1 MIIYGEAHYQ
11 QHSREFI
18 EKQILRIKPDIIIHE
33 LLFNYSINKHA
44 IQSYLSHSGIGAVC
58 DTRFNKDIFELAL
71 KINAD
76 LIGCDLS
83 EKELVDIQNE
93 PLSIQFKLREAQML
107 KIIKEVA
114 LYNLNVCVVV
124 GDIHL
129 RTFDCL
135 ELGNKS
141 CLTEE
146 LKDFSIVRY
155 ND

>member
-11 QHSREFI
+11 QKSREFI
-18 EKQILRIKPDIIIHE
+18 EKEILRIKPDIIIHE
-33 LLFNYSINKHA
+33 LLFNYSINKNEV
-44 IQSYLSHSGIGAVC
+44 QTYLSHSGIGSIC

-71 KINAD
+71 KINSD

-83 EKELVDIQNE
+83 EEELINIKNE
-93 PLSIQFKLREAQML
+93 PLSVQFKLREAQML
-107 KIIKEVA
+107 KTICKVA

-135 ELGNKS
+135 ELGDKS
-141 CLTEE
+141 FLAEN
-146 LKDFSIVRY
+146 LKDFCIVRW